1 MNAIR
6 LSTRTLVILAICAA
20 SALLLSAC
28 AASDNTNTT
37 SGTANSNTTTTTT
50 TTTTTSAPASNTPAT
65 TAATNTATTNTAATT
80 ATANNANAPAGDKV
94 GVEECD
100 DFLAKYETCLN
111 SKIPEAA
118 RAQYRATLT
127 QTRDAWRKAAA
138 TPQGKASL
146 AQACKTMRDTTKQ
159 AMTPYG
165 CTF

>member
-1 MNAIR
+1 MNTIQ
-6 LSTRTLVILAICAA
+6 LFTRTLIVLGICATCA
-20 SALLLSAC
+20 LLSAC
-28 AASDNTNTT
+28 AAADNANTTAT
-37 SGTANSNTTTTTT
+37 SGTANTNTTTTTT
-50 TTTTTSAPASNTPAT
+50 TTTTSVPASSTPAS
-65 TAATNTATTNTAATT
+65 TAATNTATTNTAATSTTANT
-80 ATANNANAPAGDKV
+80 ATAPAGDKV

-118 RAQYRATLT
+118 RAQYRASLA
-127 QTRDAWRKAAA
+127 QTRDAWHKAAA